1 MTLTT
6 DVAIIGGG
14 PGGCTAAMFLAQQGI
29 RTIIIEKDEFPRY
42 HIGESMTGECG
53 GILRRLGLG
62 EKMIQAKHPQK
73 QGVKVYGP
81 SGHGHWY
88 VPVMRRNE
96 AGNLEA
102 INTFSVRRSTF
113 DRMMHDEAAARGAE
127 MLRAEA
133 IRPLWAA
140 DGRTMTG
147 VRVRLPSGAEEDVRA
162 RVTLD
167 ITGQKTFFAHQ
178 HVCSEKVPGRYDKQV
193 AVFSHVA
200 NPIRDDGSSRQN
212 HPDNTLIFYKG
223 KFHWSWFIPL
233 DHETVSV
240 GVVAPGAY
248 FAAQKESKADYL
260 RRELRELNPEL
271 ARRVV
276 DNTLTEEA
284 RAIPNY
290 SYHSRTF
297 TGPGWMC
304 IGDTH
309 RFIDPIFSFGLF
321 VSMKEA
327 EEAVPVIARFLGNEH
342 VGPGNPFQAHM
353 ERLER
358 GLDLTQ
364 DLIDGFW
371 ENPLGFAHLLHRGT
385 HQDDITDLFAGRIY
399 MEEPS
404 GGVLALRK
412 LAQAGLAKAG

>member
-62 EKMIQAKHPQK
+62 EQMIAARHPQK

-102 INTFSVRRSTF
+102 INTFSVRRSSF

-178 HVCSEKVPGRYDKQV
+178 NVCSEKVPGRYDKQV

-276 DNTLTEEA
+276 DNSLTEEA

-327 EEAVPVIARFLGNEH
+327 EESVPVIARFLGNEH

-399 MEEPS
+399 MDEPS